1 MILESDESISA
12 TNSESE
18 MVIAKPTV
26 DRTLKAKAIIN
37 MGQKSKNMSDVIEAE
52 HDLILETVQLER
64 KQLEIENR
72 WEVLRLMREKSAEEE
87 MKLEVMKNEDLLLKE
102 LAKLL
107 EEKKKTENENLG
119 MIQQLKEIKEQMAK
133 VLATGFNDLHSP
145 IVGTNIGVSIYLP
158 ASCGIGPL

>member
-1 MILESDESISA
+1 
-12 TNSESE
+12 
-18 MVIAKPTV
+18 
-26 DRTLKAKAIIN
+26 
-37 MGQKSKNMSDVIEAE
+37 
-52 HDLILETVQLER
+52 
-64 KQLEIENR
+64 
-72 WEVLRLMREKSAEEE
+72 

-145 IVGTNIGVSIYLP
+145 IVGTNLGVSIYLP